1 MWRTRLSLN
10 FYKVCQIA
18 IFLTLNNVRLDI
30 DISLNTTKSQSLT
43 DVSVVRLATQMR
55 LPLSIGT
62 STASYYR
69 SVEKTHLQG
78 GYPFDYD
85 GVCERLRWRPC
96 FTSKGQA
103 KMLAHTLKHSL
114 HSQGLP
120 ELRRDQ
126 ELNHHILHQGDAL
139 KALSTNVESRKS
151 KLKRG
156 GVSAVMLKEMNSKRQ
171 VINVDRVAKVQT
183 AFDERSL
190 MTLKTDWI
198 TCWMTGLRSCQML
211 TLRRGDLERIDGKWW
226 LTAQKRHDP
235 RQKLKASRSVYKYE
249 IINDYPWMVECLEKR
264 VGVTSGNDLVCL
276 GWRQNHARYSNW
288 IKRMAEY
295 GGWESRYK
303 VNVRRALFTA
313 RCRPSREAY

>member
-1 MWRTRLSLN
+1 MCHFISFYFLLLS
-10 FYKVCQIA
+10 CQNKIVWKEGMSRGGMMKWMKDVA
-18 IFLTLNNVRLDI
+18 NSFVSQFLQGVSNSNFLTLNNVRLDI

-55 LPLSIGT
+55 LPLSVGT

-69 SVEKTHLQG
+69 SAEKTHLQG

-126 ELNHHILHQGDAL
+126 ELSPHILHQGDAL
-139 KALSTNVESRKS
+139 KALSTKVGSRKS

-156 GVSAVMLKEMNSKRQ
+156 GVSAVMLKMNSK
-171 VINVDRVAKVQT
+171 
-183 AFDERSL
+183 
-190 MTLKTDWI
+190 
-198 TCWMTGLRSCQML
+198 
-211 TLRRGDLERIDGKWW
+211 
-226 LTAQKRHDP
+226 
-235 RQKLKASRSVYKYE
+235 
-249 IINDYPWMVECLEKR
+249 
-264 VGVTSGNDLVCL
+264 
-276 GWRQNHARYSNW
+276 
-288 IKRMAEY
+288 
-295 GGWESRYK
+295 
-303 VNVRRALFTA
+303 
-313 RCRPSREAY
+313 